1 MGQLLGCLVWII
13 VFVCMAYVDEPW
25 AETLA
30 WITGILITIGF
41 IIDYLFGGGGYSDRN
56 DEQN

>member
-30 WITGILITIGF
+30 WITGILI
-41 IIDYLFGGGGYSDRN
+41 IIAWLFDGSSGGRYGN
-56 DEQN
+56 DGQN